1 MRIQNPLRLLTP
13 ALTAFMAGMVLANI
27 AGAMNQ
33 SLLPLYVQ
41 SLGADARQIGLF
53 FSLGAVA
60 PLAFQIL
67 GGYVSDSIGRL
78 RAVAIGS
85 VAGCMGYAV
94 YLLAPSWGW
103 LMVGHMVGS
112 LSVCFVAP
120 SFDAFIA
127 EQSTENT
134 RARVFAMAESI
145 YAVVGIVGPPIG
157 GFFVQRYGF
166 RAMIAVAVAL
176 YLLATAL
183 RINMAARVRE
193 DASRPRFGL
202 GGVKLS
208 GLRRNLGTI
217 ASMLLAG
224 GVMTWLFLSDCAS
237 DIAFTVTSRFEP
249 IYEADVIGLR
259 PLQITWVISSFSV
272 VRMLVLP
279 LGGAFADR
287 LGERAGL
294 CLGHLLCG
302 IGAVLFLLG
311 AEFADFVAVSALY
324 GTGSALFSPAYQSLV
339 SKEVPAKVRG
349 TAYGLISTSLGIA
362 SLPAPYVGGLM
373 WERFGPRAPF
383 FLPLVTSFAMA
394 VLLWFKLP
402 ARGGAG
408 PGRTAG
414 ASSSDTDLHRLR

>member
-1 MRIQNPLRLLTP
+1 
-13 ALTAFMAGMVLANI
+13 MAV
-27 AGAMNQ
+27 
-33 SLLPLYVQ
+33 P
-41 SLGADARQIGLF
+41 
-53 FSLGAVA
+53 
-60 PLAFQIL
+60 
-67 GGYVSDSIGRL
+67 
-78 RAVAIGS
+78 
-85 VAGCMGYAV
+85 
-94 YLLAPSWGW
+94 
-103 LMVGHMVGS
+103 
-112 LSVCFVAP
+112 
-120 SFDAFIA
+120 
-127 EQSTENT
+127 
-134 RARVFAMAESI
+134 
-145 YAVVGIVGPPIG
+145 
-157 GFFVQRYGF
+157 
-166 RAMIAVAVAL
+166 
-176 YLLATAL
+176 
-183 RINMAARVRE
+183 
-193 DASRPRFGL
+193 
-202 GGVKLS
+202 
-208 GLRRNLGTI
+208 
-217 ASMLLAG
+217 
-224 GVMTWLFLSDCAS
+224 SDCAS

-394 VLLWFKLP
+394 
-402 ARGGAG
+402 ARSG
-408 PGRTAG
+408 
-414 ASSSDTDLHRLR
+414 

>member
-1 MRIQNPLRLLTP
+1 
-13 ALTAFMAGMVLANI
+13 
-27 AGAMNQ
+27 
-33 SLLPLYVQ
+33 
-41 SLGADARQIGLF
+41 
-53 FSLGAVA
+53 
-60 PLAFQIL
+60 
-67 GGYVSDSIGRL
+67 
-78 RAVAIGS
+78 
-85 VAGCMGYAV
+85 
-94 YLLAPSWGW
+94 
-103 LMVGHMVGS
+103 MVGS

-134 RARVFAMAESI
+134 RASVFAMAESI

-373 WERFGPRAPF
+373 WERFGP
-383 FLPLVTSFAMA
+383 
-394 VLLWFKLP
+394 
-402 ARGGAG
+402 
-408 PGRTAG
+408 
-414 ASSSDTDLHRLR
+414 